1 MSSNQQPNTIE
12 KLTQFVFV
20 FCGIGFILTL
30 SGLLAYAA
38 YFTIPTSPFR
48 ELAAIII
55 VLMVLTVLFAILSF
69 WTSRVRVK
77 NIWKAVEANFNQ
89 HEALSKTDYLV
100 KRIAFSLEEFNSSTK
115 WMYRNVRLYKYSTV
129 VLSGLATVI
138 LGLNFSYFF
147 SDRTTYLSVTKD
159 IALILNTIVTALATL
174 SIFWNVDK
182 YWIQNKIIKH
192 QLRQLKSAIEFER
205 SENKE
210 LSDEQLKSF
219 FNKHQRIL
227 REFHLYWEGVMTE
240 KDNGE
245 KDH

>member
-1 MSSNQQPNTIE
+1 MPTHQQPNLIE
-12 KLTQFVFV
+12 KITQFIFI

-30 SGLLAYAA
+30 SGLLAYSA
-38 YFTIPTSPFR
+38 YAVIPSSPFR

-55 VLMVLTVLFAILSF
+55 VLMVLTLLFAILSF
-69 WTSRVRVK
+69 WTSRKRIK
-77 NIWKAVEANFNQ
+77 NIWKTVEANFNQ
-89 HEALSKTDYLV
+89 HESVSKTDYLI
-100 KRIAFSLEEFNSSTK
+100 KRIAFSLEEFNASTK

-147 SDRTTYLSVTKD
+147 SERTIYLSVTKD
-159 IALILNTIVTALATL
+159 IALVLNTVVTALATL

-192 QLRQLKSAIEFER
+192 QLRQLKSSIEFER
-205 SENKE
+205 SENRE
-210 LSDEQLKSF
+210 LTDEQLKSY

-240 KDNGE
+240 KDNGD